1 MAKLYSGSACNQGER
16 GDFLWTNRASGVH
29 GSIMKCLVIACMAA
43 MSAAGFG
50 ADPAWTADGL
60 KQALNDPESDVSR
73 MAKGAIGPGGG
84 NQFFYFPT
92 HDEPATP
99 ATWGFR
105 FETIGFRSADGTRLH
120 GWFIPSRERSARG
133 TVVFSHGNAGSL
145 GHHLGFVMWLVE
157 AGYHVMMYDYRGFG
171 KSAGRVDRAG
181 MVRDVSAAFEYT
193 ATRGDVDATRLVSY
207 GHSLG
212 GAKSL
217 AAIGGRPVRGLRA
230 VVVDGAFAS
239 YRAMARR
246 IGGQLAESLVT
257 DDLAPKDYVSKLGD
271 VPLLVVHGTKDEI
284 VPVSQG
290 RELYQKAGG
299 PKTLFEVKSGHHG
312 DSLAR
317 DGGLFRK
324 RMLEW
329 LALRMPR

>member
-1 MAKLYSGSACNQGER
+1 MMRHL
-16 GDFLWTNRASGVH
+16 FPLWLGV
-29 GSIMKCLVIACMAA
+29 AA
-43 MSAAGFG
+43 LASAAES
-50 ADPAWTADGL
+50 AWPPEEVRRVLENPPAEL
-60 KQALNDPESDVSR
+60 PQL
-73 MAKGAIGPGGG
+73 AKGALGPGGG
-84 NQFFYFPT
+84 NPFFYFPT

-105 FETIGFRSADGTRLH
+105 FETIEFHSDDGTRLH
-120 GWFIPSRERSARG
+120 GWFIPARGEAARG

-145 GHHLGFVMWLVE
+145 GHHLGFVMWLAE

-171 KSAGRVDRAG
+171 KSGGTVERGG
-181 MVRDVSAAFEYT
+181 MVRDVRAAFDY
-193 ATRGDVDATRLVSY
+193 AAKRGDVDATRLVSY

-212 GAKSL
+212 GAKSI

-239 YRAMARR
+239 YRAMARW

-257 DDLAPKDYVSKLGD
+257 DELAPVDYVSKLGE
-271 VPLLVVHGTKDEI
+271 VPLLVVHGAKDEV

-290 RELYQKAGG
+290 RELYRKARG
-299 PKTLFEVKSGHHG
+299 PKTLFEVEGGHHG

-317 DGGLFRK
+317 DDGRFRK

-329 LALRMPR
+329 LAGRMPR